1 MLNSMSNGRFVP
13 GDSLLHRSDPRT
25 KIVLT
30 VVFALVVFMVRSPL
44 ILLLM
49 LLFSFGI
56 ARQIGR
62 PLRHSLRG
70 LKPIVY
76 LAAFTAIAQLF
87 FGGGSVLAE
96 TGVLS
101 HISRD
106 GAGRSLLMI
115 LRLTVL
121 VNGTSLLTVTTTP
134 LTLTDG
140 LQWLLKPLQRL
151 GLQVNGIAT
160 IMSLALRFI
169 PTIADEAN
177 KLIKEQHAKSEQF
190 ASGSLLRRSRLCLPL
205 IMPLFASVVQ
215 RGDALATAMD
225 ARCFGACK
233 PRTRMHPLRFSSLD
247 IIIAGVV
254 LAFFI
259 TLVYIDRFWVSNS

>member
-1 MLNSMSNGRFVP
+1 MLNAMANGRFIP
-13 GDSLLHRSDPRT
+13 GSSLLHRSDPRT
-25 KIVLT
+25 KIILT
-30 VVFALVVFMVRSPL
+30 LAFALVVFMVHSPL
-44 ILLLM
+44 TLALL

-87 FGGGSVLAE
+87 FGGGPTLAE
-96 TGVLS
+96 TGILN

-106 GAGRSLLMI
+106 GAERSLMMI

-121 VNGTSLLTVTTTP
+121 VNGTSLLTASTTP

-140 LQWLLKPLQRL
+140 LQRLLQPLQRC
-151 GLQVNGIAT
+151 GLQVGEIAAMLT
-160 IMSLALRFI
+160 LAIRFI
-169 PTIADEAN
+169 PTIAEEAD
-177 KLIKEQHAKSEQF
+177 KLIKEQHATSEQF
-190 ASGSLLRRSRLCLPL
+190 ASGTLLQRSRLCLPL
-205 IMPLFASVVQ
+205 IMPLFAGIVQ

-225 ARCFGACK
+225 SRCFGACQT
-233 PRTRMHPLRFSSLD
+233 RTRMNPLRFSSSD
-247 IIIAGVV
+247 FVCAGVV

-259 TLVYIDRFWVSNS
+259 TLMYIERFWVIGS